1 MCFTK
6 LLNLRIEILIDERL
20 SIRTELQRNNL
31 CRKSRD
37 FHRGGQ
43 RPVDSFLVDFRR
55 DDTGE
60 RSVMDGGRAFWLNLF
75 LRNRNGFLWKFLHG
89 AFLAFRQEFEF
100 AERHG
105 NVAAEARQMPAEHLW
120 RTETEQIAVDAK
132 ACLRLQPTG
141 TERDAHENLPFFMR
155 NIRRDG
161 IKSRL
166 FKRKFIVCPL
176 TRIPDIDGEL
186 IIVVRLCDL
195 RAHGAF
201 ITAHVDGF
209 TRLKFRIRNAENN
222 LHGIVVVGHHL
233 IARPAKR
240 FRIACLRFKTS
251 RHHIQIVVI
260 IKQTEFRLLR
270 RDGGASF
277 WKQTPYDG
285 GILPSLLFH
294 DVLQRR
300 RIGCEGNGNTWHGGV
315 YRKHGHGGDGQ

>member
-1 MCFTK
+1 
-6 LLNLRIEILIDERL
+6 
-20 SIRTELQRNNL
+20 
-31 CRKSRD
+31 
-37 FHRGGQ
+37 
-43 RPVDSFLVDFRR
+43 
-55 DDTGE
+55 
-60 RSVMDGGRAFWLNLF
+60 MDGGRAIWLNLF

-105 NVAAEARQMPAEHLW
+105 NVAAEARQMPAEHLR
-120 RTETEQIAVDAK
+120 RTETEEIAVDAK
-132 ACLRLQPTG
+132 AALRLQSAG
-141 TERDAHENLPFFMR
+141 TERDAHENMPFFMR
-155 NIRRDG
+155 NIHRDG

-166 FKRKFIVCPL
+166 FKRKFIVGPL
-176 TRIPDIDGEL
+176 TRIPDVDGEL
-186 IIVVRLCDL
+186 IIVVRLRDL

-201 ITAHVDGF
+201 IAAHVDGF

-233 IARPAKR
+233 IAWLAKR
-240 FRIACLRFKTS
+240 FRIAFLRFKTS

-285 GILPSLLFH
+285 GFLPSLLLH
-294 DVLQRR
+294 DVFQRR
-300 RIGCEGNGNTWHGGV
+300 RIGREGNGDFRDIGDGGEQC
-315 YRKHGHGGDGQ
+315 HGGDGQL